1 MSFSNDVKNELS
13 RLETNEVCCDK
24 AELLGVLRMS
34 GAIVI
39 RGMNIGIHF
48 STENAALARRVLQ
61 ILKNNYQVQTEVVIT
76 RSRRLKKNNRYQV
89 RVLPAPQVNIAM
101 TELQLLSIESDLK
114 NPLLTKQ
121 CCKRAFLRGA
131 FLGGGSISR
140 PSSDYHLEMVTGN
153 EDFARSIIKVMHTFS
168 MKAKLTDRKNDYIV
182 YLKDGESITNF
193 LRVIGAHNSMMEL
206 ENARV
211 LKEMRNMMK
220 PDVIVHFPG
229 KRDIIID
236 SKVSLKAYMAYLAA
250 EDDAMRAFHIKE
262 HVASVRRHI
271 DQLASK
277 RYDKYHI
284 NSLDYVMLFI
294 PNEPSYFM
302 AMEADNKLWNY
313 AYKKNIVLISPSN
326 LISTLFVVNSLWTRE
341 RQQRDVQKIVDTAN
355 AIYDKFVNFTD
366 NFTKIDVALKKAD
379 EAYTEAFKQLTSGKG
394 NITKRLN
401 ELKEQ
406 GLLTTTKQIP
416 DGFLDGE

>member
-13 RLETNEVCCDK
+13 RLETNDVCCDK
-24 AELLGVLRMS
+24 AEVLGVLRMS

-89 RVLPAPQVNIAM
+89 RVLPAPQVSIAM
-101 TELQLLSIESDLK
+101 NELQLLSIESDLK
-114 NPLLTKQ
+114 NPLLIKQ

-153 EDFARSIIKVMHTFS
+153 EDFARTIIKVMHTFS

-206 ENARV
+206 ENVRV
-211 LKEMRNMMK
+211 LKEMRNN
-220 PDVIVHFPG
+220 VNRRVNCETANLG
-229 KRDIIID
+229 KVVKAAVRQVNCIKFID
-236 SKVSLKAYMAYLAA
+236 
-250 EDDAMRAFHIKE
+250 E
-262 HVASVRRHI
+262 HMGLSELPQAL
-271 DQLASK
+271 Q
-277 RYDKYHI
+277 
-284 NSLDYVMLFI
+284 
-294 PNEPSYFM
+294 
-302 AMEADNKLWNY
+302 
-313 AYKKNIVLISPSN
+313 
-326 LISTLFVVNSLWTRE
+326 
-341 RQQRDVQKIVDTAN
+341 DTARLRLEYPD
-355 AIYDKFVNFTD
+355 A
-366 NFTKIDVALKKAD
+366 
-379 EAYTEAFKQLTSGKG
+379 S
-394 NITKRLN
+394 LN
-401 ELKEQ
+401 ELVEYSGGIGKSGINHRLKKLQEMAI
-406 GLLTTTKQIP
+406 GLGMEVEKA
-416 DGFLDGE
+416 

>member
-24 AELLGVLRMS
+24 AEVLGVLRMS

-89 RVLPAPQVNIAM
+89 RVLPAPQVSIAM
-101 TELQLLSIESDLK
+101 NELQLLSMESDLK
-114 NPLLTKQ
+114 NPLLNKQ

-206 ENARV
+206 ENVRV
-211 LKEMRNMMK
+211 LKEMRNN
-220 PDVIVHFPG
+220 VNRRVNCETANLG
-229 KRDIIID
+229 KVVKAAVRQVNCIKFID
-236 SKVSLKAYMAYLAA
+236 
-250 EDDAMRAFHIKE
+250 E
-262 HVASVRRHI
+262 HMGLSELP
-271 DQLASK
+271 Q
-277 RYDKYHI
+277 
-284 NSLDYVMLFI
+284 
-294 PNEPSYFM
+294 
-302 AMEADNKLWNY
+302 
-313 AYKKNIVLISPSN
+313 
-326 LISTLFVVNSLWTRE
+326 TL
-341 RQQRDVQKIVDTAN
+341 QDTARLRLEYPD
-355 AIYDKFVNFTD
+355 A
-366 NFTKIDVALKKAD
+366 
-379 EAYTEAFKQLTSGKG
+379 S
-394 NITKRLN
+394 LN
-401 ELKEQ
+401 ELVEYSGGIGKSGINHRLKKLQEMAV
-406 GLLTTTKQIP
+406 GLGMEVEKA
-416 DGFLDGE
+416 

>member
-1 MSFSNDVKNELS
+1 MIFVKGGGRLSFSNDVKNELS

-24 AELLGVLRMS
+24 AEVLGVLRMS

-89 RVLPAPQVNIAM
+89 RVLPAPQVSIAM
-101 TELQLLSIESDLK
+101 NELQLLSMESDLK
-114 NPLLTKQ
+114 NPLLNKQ

-153 EDFARSIIKVMHTFS
+153 EDFAHSIIKVMHTFS

-206 ENARV
+206 ENVRV
-211 LKEMRNMMK
+211 LKEMRNN
-220 PDVIVHFPG
+220 VNRRVNCETANLG
-229 KRDIIID
+229 KVVKAAVRQVNCIKFID
-236 SKVSLKAYMAYLAA
+236 
-250 EDDAMRAFHIKE
+250 E
-262 HVASVRRHI
+262 HMGLSELPQAL
-271 DQLASK
+271 Q
-277 RYDKYHI
+277 
-284 NSLDYVMLFI
+284 
-294 PNEPSYFM
+294 
-302 AMEADNKLWNY
+302 
-313 AYKKNIVLISPSN
+313 
-326 LISTLFVVNSLWTRE
+326 
-341 RQQRDVQKIVDTAN
+341 DTARLRLEYPD
-355 AIYDKFVNFTD
+355 A
-366 NFTKIDVALKKAD
+366 
-379 EAYTEAFKQLTSGKG
+379 S
-394 NITKRLN
+394 LN
-401 ELKEQ
+401 ELVEYS
-406 GLLTTTKQIP
+406 GGI
-416 DGFLDGE
+416 

>member
-101 TELQLLSIESDLK
+101 TELQLLSMESDLK

-193 LRVIGAHNSMMEL
+193 LRVIGAHNSMMEF
-206 ENARV
+206 EGVRV
-211 LKEMRNMMK
+211 LKEMRNN
-220 PDVIVHFPG
+220 VN
-229 KRDIIID
+229 
-236 SKVSLKAYMAYLAA
+236 
-250 EDDAMRAFHIKE
+250 
-262 HVASVRRHI
+262 RR
-271 DQLASK
+271 
-277 RYDKYHI
+277 
-284 NSLDYVMLFI
+284 
-294 PNEPSYFM
+294 
-302 AMEADNKLWNY
+302 
-313 AYKKNIVLISPSN
+313 
-326 LISTLFVVNSLWTRE
+326 VNCE
-341 RQQRDVQKIVDTAN
+341 TAN
-355 AIYDKFVNFTD
+355 LGKVVKAAVRQVNCIKF
-366 NFTKIDVALKKAD
+366 IDEHMGLSELPEALQETAKLRLKYP
-379 EAYTEAFKQLTSGKG
+379 EAS
-394 NITKRLN
+394 LN
-401 ELKEQ
+401 ELVEYSGGIGKSGINHRLKKLQEMAV
-406 GLLTTTKQIP
+406 GLGMEVEK
-416 DGFLDGE
+416 D

>member
-89 RVLPAPQVNIAM
+89 RVLPAPQVSIAM
-101 TELQLLSIESDLK
+101 NELQLLSMESDLK
-114 NPLLTKQ
+114 NPLLNKQ

-206 ENARV
+206 ENVRV
-211 LKEMRNMMK
+211 LKEMRNN
-220 PDVIVHFPG
+220 VNRRVNCETANLG
-229 KRDIIID
+229 KVVKAAVRQVNCIKFID
-236 SKVSLKAYMAYLAA
+236 
-250 EDDAMRAFHIKE
+250 E
-262 HVASVRRHI
+262 HMGLSELPQAL
-271 DQLASK
+271 Q
-277 RYDKYHI
+277 
-284 NSLDYVMLFI
+284 
-294 PNEPSYFM
+294 
-302 AMEADNKLWNY
+302 
-313 AYKKNIVLISPSN
+313 
-326 LISTLFVVNSLWTRE
+326 
-341 RQQRDVQKIVDTAN
+341 DTARLRLEYPD
-355 AIYDKFVNFTD
+355 A
-366 NFTKIDVALKKAD
+366 
-379 EAYTEAFKQLTSGKG
+379 S
-394 NITKRLN
+394 LN
-401 ELKEQ
+401 ELVEYSGGIGKSGINHRLKKLQEMAV
-406 GLLTTTKQIP
+406 GLGMEVEKA
-416 DGFLDGE
+416 

>member
-61 ILKNNYQVQTEVVIT
+61 ILKSNYQVQTEVVIT

-89 RVLPAPQVNIAM
+89 RVLPAPQVSIAM
-101 TELQLLSIESDLK
+101 TELQLLSMESDLK

-193 LRVIGAHNSMMEL
+193 LRVIGAHGSMMEF
-206 ENARV
+206 EGVRV
-211 LKEMRNMMK
+211 LKEMRNN
-220 PDVIVHFPG
+220 VN
-229 KRDIIID
+229 
-236 SKVSLKAYMAYLAA
+236 
-250 EDDAMRAFHIKE
+250 
-262 HVASVRRHI
+262 RR
-271 DQLASK
+271 
-277 RYDKYHI
+277 
-284 NSLDYVMLFI
+284 
-294 PNEPSYFM
+294 
-302 AMEADNKLWNY
+302 
-313 AYKKNIVLISPSN
+313 
-326 LISTLFVVNSLWTRE
+326 VNCE
-341 RQQRDVQKIVDTAN
+341 TAN
-355 AIYDKFVNFTD
+355 LGKVVKAAVRQVNCIKF
-366 NFTKIDVALKKAD
+366 IDEHMGLSELPQALQETARLRLEYPD
-379 EAYTEAFKQLTSGKG
+379 AS
-394 NITKRLN
+394 LN
-401 ELKEQ
+401 ELVEYSGGIGKSGINHRLKKLQEMAV
-406 GLLTTTKQIP
+406 GLGMEVEKS
-416 DGFLDGE
+416 

>member
-1 MSFSNDVKNELS
+1 LSFSNDVKNELS

-211 LKEMRNMMK
+211 LKEMRNN
-220 PDVIVHFPG
+220 VN
-229 KRDIIID
+229 
-236 SKVSLKAYMAYLAA
+236 
-250 EDDAMRAFHIKE
+250 
-262 HVASVRRHI
+262 RR
-271 DQLASK
+271 
-277 RYDKYHI
+277 
-284 NSLDYVMLFI
+284 
-294 PNEPSYFM
+294 
-302 AMEADNKLWNY
+302 
-313 AYKKNIVLISPSN
+313 
-326 LISTLFVVNSLWTRE
+326 VNCE
-341 RQQRDVQKIVDTAN
+341 TAN
-355 AIYDKFVNFTD
+355 LGKVVKAAVRQVNCIKFIDEHMGLSELPEALQQTAILRLEYP
-366 NFTKIDVALKKAD
+366 
-379 EAYTEAFKQLTSGKG
+379 EAS
-394 NITKRLN
+394 LN
-401 ELKEQ
+401 ELVEYSGGIGKSGINHRLKKLQEMAI
-406 GLLTTTKQIP
+406 GLGMEVEK
-416 DGFLDGE
+416 D

>member
-1 MSFSNDVKNELS
+1 MKGGGRLSFSNDVKNELS

-24 AELLGVLRMS
+24 AEVLGVLRMS

-89 RVLPAPQVNIAM
+89 RVLPAPQVSIAM
-101 TELQLLSIESDLK
+101 NELQLLSMESDLK
-114 NPLLTKQ
+114 NPLLNKQ

-206 ENARV
+206 ENVRV
-211 LKEMRNMMK
+211 LKEMRNN
-220 PDVIVHFPG
+220 VNRRVNCETANLG
-229 KRDIIID
+229 KVVKAAVRQVNCIKFID
-236 SKVSLKAYMAYLAA
+236 
-250 EDDAMRAFHIKE
+250 E
-262 HVASVRRHI
+262 HMGLSELPQAL
-271 DQLASK
+271 Q
-277 RYDKYHI
+277 
-284 NSLDYVMLFI
+284 
-294 PNEPSYFM
+294 
-302 AMEADNKLWNY
+302 
-313 AYKKNIVLISPSN
+313 
-326 LISTLFVVNSLWTRE
+326 
-341 RQQRDVQKIVDTAN
+341 DTARLRLEYPD
-355 AIYDKFVNFTD
+355 A
-366 NFTKIDVALKKAD
+366 
-379 EAYTEAFKQLTSGKG
+379 S
-394 NITKRLN
+394 LN
-401 ELKEQ
+401 ELVEYSGGIGKSGINHRLKKLQEMAV
-406 GLLTTTKQIP
+406 GLGMEVEKV
-416 DGFLDGE
+416 

>member
-89 RVLPAPQVNIAM
+89 RVLPAPQVNLAM
-101 TELQLLSIESDLK
+101 TELQLLSMESDLK

-193 LRVIGAHNSMMEL
+193 LRVIGAHNSMMEF
-206 ENARV
+206 EGVRV
-211 LKEMRNMMK
+211 LKEMRNN
-220 PDVIVHFPG
+220 VN
-229 KRDIIID
+229 
-236 SKVSLKAYMAYLAA
+236 
-250 EDDAMRAFHIKE
+250 
-262 HVASVRRHI
+262 RR
-271 DQLASK
+271 
-277 RYDKYHI
+277 
-284 NSLDYVMLFI
+284 
-294 PNEPSYFM
+294 
-302 AMEADNKLWNY
+302 
-313 AYKKNIVLISPSN
+313 
-326 LISTLFVVNSLWTRE
+326 VNCE
-341 RQQRDVQKIVDTAN
+341 TAN
-355 AIYDKFVNFTD
+355 LGKVVKAAVRQVNCIKF
-366 NFTKIDVALKKAD
+366 IDEHMGLSELPEALQETAKLRLKYP
-379 EAYTEAFKQLTSGKG
+379 EAS
-394 NITKRLN
+394 LN
-401 ELKEQ
+401 ELVEYSGGIGKSGINHRLKKLQEMAI
-406 GLLTTTKQIP
+406 GLGMEVEK
-416 DGFLDGE
+416 D

>member
-101 TELQLLSIESDLK
+101 TELQLLSMESDLK

-140 PSSDYHLEMVTGN
+140 PFSDYHLEMVTGN

-193 LRVIGAHNSMMEL
+193 LRVIGAHNSMMEF
-206 ENARV
+206 EGVRV
-211 LKEMRNMMK
+211 LKEMRNN
-220 PDVIVHFPG
+220 VN
-229 KRDIIID
+229 
-236 SKVSLKAYMAYLAA
+236 
-250 EDDAMRAFHIKE
+250 
-262 HVASVRRHI
+262 RR
-271 DQLASK
+271 
-277 RYDKYHI
+277 
-284 NSLDYVMLFI
+284 
-294 PNEPSYFM
+294 
-302 AMEADNKLWNY
+302 
-313 AYKKNIVLISPSN
+313 
-326 LISTLFVVNSLWTRE
+326 VNCE
-341 RQQRDVQKIVDTAN
+341 TAN
-355 AIYDKFVNFTD
+355 LGKVVKAAVRQVNCIKF
-366 NFTKIDVALKKAD
+366 IDEHMGLSELPEALQETAKLRLKYP
-379 EAYTEAFKQLTSGKG
+379 EAS
-394 NITKRLN
+394 LN
-401 ELKEQ
+401 ELVEYSGGIGKSGINHRLKKLQEMAI
-406 GLLTTTKQIP
+406 GLGMEVEK
-416 DGFLDGE
+416 D

>member
-39 RGMNIGIHF
+39 SGMNIGIHF

-61 ILKNNYQVQTEVVIT
+61 NLKNNYQVQTEVVIT

-101 TELQLLSIESDLK
+101 TELQLLSMESDLK

-193 LRVIGAHNSMMEL
+193 LRVIGAHNSMMEF
-206 ENARV
+206 EGVRV
-211 LKEMRNMMK
+211 LKEMRNN
-220 PDVIVHFPG
+220 VN
-229 KRDIIID
+229 
-236 SKVSLKAYMAYLAA
+236 
-250 EDDAMRAFHIKE
+250 
-262 HVASVRRHI
+262 RR
-271 DQLASK
+271 
-277 RYDKYHI
+277 
-284 NSLDYVMLFI
+284 
-294 PNEPSYFM
+294 
-302 AMEADNKLWNY
+302 
-313 AYKKNIVLISPSN
+313 
-326 LISTLFVVNSLWTRE
+326 VNCE
-341 RQQRDVQKIVDTAN
+341 TAN
-355 AIYDKFVNFTD
+355 LGKVVKAAVRQVNCIKF
-366 NFTKIDVALKKAD
+366 IDEHMGLSELPEALQETAKLRLKYP
-379 EAYTEAFKQLTSGKG
+379 EAS
-394 NITKRLN
+394 LN
-401 ELKEQ
+401 ELVEYSGGIGKSGINHRLKKLQEMAI
-406 GLLTTTKQIP
+406 GLGMEVEK
-416 DGFLDGE
+416 D

>member
-1 MSFSNDVKNELS
+1 MSFSNEVKNELS

-193 LRVIGAHNSMMEL
+193 LRVIGAHNSMMEF
-206 ENARV
+206 EGVRV
-211 LKEMRNMMK
+211 LKEMRNN
-220 PDVIVHFPG
+220 VN
-229 KRDIIID
+229 
-236 SKVSLKAYMAYLAA
+236 
-250 EDDAMRAFHIKE
+250 
-262 HVASVRRHI
+262 RR
-271 DQLASK
+271 
-277 RYDKYHI
+277 
-284 NSLDYVMLFI
+284 
-294 PNEPSYFM
+294 
-302 AMEADNKLWNY
+302 
-313 AYKKNIVLISPSN
+313 
-326 LISTLFVVNSLWTRE
+326 VNCE
-341 RQQRDVQKIVDTAN
+341 TAN
-355 AIYDKFVNFTD
+355 LGKVVKAAVRQVNCIKF
-366 NFTKIDVALKKAD
+366 IDEHMGLSELPEALQETAKLRLKYP
-379 EAYTEAFKQLTSGKG
+379 EAS
-394 NITKRLN
+394 LN
-401 ELKEQ
+401 ELVEYSGGIGKSGINHRLKKLQEMAI
-406 GLLTTTKQIP
+406 GLGMEVEK
-416 DGFLDGE
+416 D